1 VGTSKVD
8 VLISPV
14 NINNM
19 GKGYFRSVLSQSLHN
34 DVTTYS
40 GYDIIQNCYFIFLY
54 VLGKTPYEHNVNTI
68 GVSAIKR
75 ASHILFEVV
84 NLRGVFQTCLV
95 LSHCSLSTPEFLSV
109 PLKLKAFH
117 NIARRQ
123 IFASVRIRAFITRE
137 VNLKTHLQKNQ
148 SF

>member
-14 NINNM
+14 NIHDM
-19 GKGYFRSVLSQSLHN
+19 GKGYFHSVLSQHLYN

-40 GYDIIQNCYFIFLY
+40 GYDIIQTCYFIFLY

-68 GVSAIKR
+68 GVSAIRR
-75 ASHILFEVV
+75 AFEVV
-84 NLRGVFQTCLV
+84 NLRGVFQTSLV

-109 PLKLKAFH
+109 PLELKAFH

-123 IFASVRIRAFITRE
+123 ILTSVRIRAFIPRE

>member
-1 VGTSKVD
+1 MGTSKVD

-14 NINNM
+14 NIHDM
-19 GKGYFRSVLSQSLHN
+19 GKGYFHSVLSQHLYN

-40 GYDIIQNCYFIFLY
+40 GYDIIQTCYFIFLY

-68 GVSAIKR
+68 GVSAIRR
-75 ASHILFEVV
+75 AFEVV
-84 NLRGVFQTCLV
+84 NLRGVFQTSLV

-109 PLKLKAFH
+109 PLELKAFH

-123 IFASVRIRAFITRE
+123 ILTSVRIRAFIPRE